1 MTLSGKKI
9 LIGITGGI
17 AAYKTCELIR
27 KLIKLNADVKA
38 VITPAARKFVTETT
52 LRTLTRNPV
61 YCEQFD
67 VPEWKPE
74 HISLADSADLFIIV
88 PASANTIGKIAN
100 GICDNLLT
108 SLVMAFNKPV
118 ILAPAMNCN
127 MWKNS
132 FIQEN
137 IIKLEKAGFHI
148 IPPESGELACGYEG
162 TGRLADI
169 DIILEKV
176 LEIFSEDKFLN
187 GKKIIITAG
196 GTKEPIDPVRY
207 LGNRSSGKMG
217 IALADAA
224 YSFGADVTLVSTV
237 KVDKPY
243 KVINLSTAIEMLEV
257 VKNEFSDADALI
269 MAAAVADFRVNKASD
284 HKIKKADCS
293 QRLKVGGGEPSIEM
307 PFNASNQE
315 GKEENLTL
323 ELVKNPDILKEI
335 SVIKRDNQVLVGF
348 CAESRDLIENA
359 KKKIESKNLD
369 FIIANDISNKEIGF
383 NSDYNA
389 VTIINKSMNEVKIDK
404 TPKKELAKIILKE
417 IFK

>member
-9 LIGITGGI
+9 IIGITGGI
-17 AAYKTCELIR
+17 AAYKTCDLIR
-27 KLIKLNADVKA
+27 KLIKLNADVRA
-38 VITPAARKFVTETT
+38 VITPAAKKFVTETT
-52 LRTLTRNPV
+52 LRTLTRNSV

-74 HISLADSADLFIIV
+74 HISLADSADLFLIV
-88 PASANTIGKIAN
+88 PASANTIGKMAN

-108 SLVMAFNKPV
+108 SLIAAFNKPV

-127 MWKNS
+127 MWENS
-132 FIQEN
+132 FVQEN
-137 IIKLEKAGFHI
+137 IVKLEKAGFYI

-162 TGRLADI
+162 MGRLADI
-169 DIILEKV
+169 DKIVDKV
-176 LEIFSEDKFLN
+176 IEICNEGNFLQ

-207 LGNRSSGKMG
+207 IGNRSSGKMG

-224 YSFGADVTLVSTV
+224 YSFGADVTLVSTI

-243 KVINLSTAIEMLEV
+243 KVINLSTAMEMLET
-257 VKNEFSDADALI
+257 VKNEFSQVDALI
-269 MAAAVADFRVNKASD
+269 MAAAVADFRVNSTSD
-284 HKIKKADCS
+284 HKIKK
-293 QRLKVGGGEPSIEM
+293 GE
-307 PFNASNQE
+307 
-315 GKEENLTL
+315 KENITL

-335 SVIKRDNQVLVGF
+335 SKIKRDNQVLVGF
-348 CAESRDLIENA
+348 CAESRDLIKNA
-359 KKKIESKNLD
+359 KIKIENKNLD
-369 FIIANDISNKEIGF
+369 FIVANDISDKEIGF

-389 VTIINKSMNEVKIDK
+389 VTIIDKSKNEVKIDK
-404 TPKKELAKIILKE
+404 MPKKELAKFILKE

>member
-27 KLIKLNADVKA
+27 KLIKFNAEVKV
-38 VITPAARKFVTETT
+38 VITPSAKEFVTETT

-67 VPEWKPE
+67 VLDWKPE
-74 HISLADSADLFIIV
+74 HISLADSADLFLIV

-108 SLVMAFNKPV
+108 SLVAAFNKPI

-127 MWKNS
+127 MWENS
-132 FIQEN
+132 FVQEN
-137 IIKLEKAGFHI
+137 ITKLEKAGFYI
-148 IPPESGELACGYEG
+148 IPPESGDLACGYEG
-162 TGRLADI
+162 TGRLANI
-169 DIILEKV
+169 DKILDKV
-176 LEIFSEDKFLN
+176 LEIFAEESFLKS
-187 GKKIIITAG
+187 KKIIITAG

-207 LGNRSSGKMG
+207 IGNKSSGKMG

-224 YSFGADVTLVSTV
+224 YGFGAAVTLISTV
-237 KVDKPY
+237 KTDKPY
-243 KVINLSTAIEMLEV
+243 KIINLSTAKEMFEA
-257 VKNEFSDADALI
+257 VKNEFPLADALI
-269 MAAAVADFRVNKASD
+269 MAAAVADFRVNKAHE

-293 QRLKVGGGEPSIEM
+293 QRLKGGQSPPVM

-315 GKEENLTL
+315 SEEENLTL
-323 ELVKNPDILKEI
+323 KLVKNPDILKEI
-335 SVIKRDNQVLVGF
+335 SEIKRANQVLVGF
-348 CAESRDLIENA
+348 CAESQDLIPNA

-369 FIIANDISNKEIGF
+369 FIVANDISDKEIGF

-389 VTIINKSMNEVKIDK
+389 VTIIDKALNEVKIDK
-404 TPKKELAKIILKE
+404 MPKKELAKIILRE